1 MWESTS
7 MAHKSPSHSIPLLP
21 ITVLLVCLAL
31 WIGSHVQAQSGSDI
45 TNVYDELGRLVAVI
59 DSVGETAVYTY
70 DAVGNLLSISRF
82 NSSVVSIIHFSPNKG
97 PVGTPV
103 IIYGTSF
110 SPTASQN
117 SVTFNG
123 IAATVTS
130 ATTTQIVTS
139 VPSGAT
145 TGPIAITTPTGS
157 ATNSIPFAVT
167 TSAAPT
173 ITGFTPTI
181 GSPGAAVT
189 ITGTNFEP
197 TPSNNWVT
205 FNNSYALT
213 GTATATTISTSVP
226 TTATSG
232 RVSAVTPAGKAVSVA
247 DFFVPPSPYT
257 PTDVEVTGRIAF
269 GESKTVT
276 ISTANKIALLVF
288 SGTAGQRV
296 SLQVTNSTFTGCVAA
311 YDIIK
316 NPDGSTLAWVPVCN
330 APTYID
336 TMVLPLTGSY
346 TILIDP
352 EGSATGSQI
361 FVLNNVPADF
371 TGTITPGGSAVTVTT
386 TVPGQNAQL
395 TFSGTVGQRV
405 SLVVTNSTF
414 AGCISAYDTIKKPD
428 GSILASAPL
437 CNGPATYIDTAVL
450 PVTGSYTILIDPQGS
465 VTGSQTL
472 TLNDVPADF
481 SGTITPGGAAVT
493 VTITTAGQNGQLTFS
508 GTATQQITVHIT
520 NNPLGTVTVTLRKP
534 DGSQLTSSTSSSS
547 SFNLATQTLPTTGTY
562 TISIDPAG
570 AATGSLSL
578 NLEVPGTNLALNKTA
593 TQSSTAWG
601 GTADRAVDGN
611 TNGNWAAGS
620 VTHTAVENQAWWHVD
635 LGSVQSIA
643 TIDVWNRTDCCGSA
657 LTNFYVLVS
666 DQPFTSTDL
675 TTTLNQ
681 SGVWNFHNTG
691 QAGTPTSVVVNRTG
705 RYVRIQLAGV
715 ERISLAEVQVFQ
727 GQ

>member
-601 GTADRAVDGN
+601 GTAEDRK
-611 TNGNWAAGS
+611 
-620 VTHTAVENQAWWHVD
+620 
-635 LGSVQSIA
+635 
-643 TIDVWNRTDCCGSA
+643 
-657 LTNFYVLVS
+657 
-666 DQPFTSTDL
+666 
-675 TTTLNQ
+675 
-681 SGVWNFHNTG
+681 
-691 QAGTPTSVVVNRTG
+691 
-705 RYVRIQLAGV
+705 
-715 ERISLAEVQVFQ
+715 
-727 GQ
+727 

>member
-1 MWESTS
+1 

>member
-1 MWESTS
+1 
-7 MAHKSPSHSIPLLP
+7 
-21 ITVLLVCLAL
+21 
-31 WIGSHVQAQSGSDI
+31 
-45 TNVYDELGRLVAVI
+45 
-59 DSVGETAVYTY
+59 
-70 DAVGNLLSISRF
+70 
-82 NSSVVSIIHFSPNKG
+82 
-97 PVGTPV
+97 
-103 IIYGTSF
+103 
-110 SPTASQN
+110 
-117 SVTFNG
+117 
-123 IAATVTS
+123 
-130 ATTTQIVTS
+130 
-139 VPSGAT
+139 
-145 TGPIAITTPTGS
+145 
-157 ATNSIPFAVT
+157 
-167 TSAAPT
+167 
-173 ITGFTPTI
+173 
-181 GSPGAAVT
+181 
-189 ITGTNFEP
+189 
-197 TPSNNWVT
+197 
-205 FNNSYALT
+205 
-213 GTATATTISTSVP
+213 
-226 TTATSG
+226 
-232 RVSAVTPAGKAVSVA
+232 
-247 DFFVPPSPYT
+247 
-257 PTDVEVTGRIAF
+257 
-269 GESKTVT
+269 
-276 ISTANKIALLVF
+276 
-288 SGTAGQRV
+288 
-296 SLQVTNSTFTGCVAA
+296 
-311 YDIIK
+311 
-316 NPDGSTLAWVPVCN
+316 
-330 APTYID
+330 
-336 TMVLPLTGSY
+336 
-346 TILIDP
+346 
-352 EGSATGSQI
+352 
-361 FVLNNVPADF
+361 
-371 TGTITPGGSAVTVTT
+371 
-386 TVPGQNAQL
+386 
-395 TFSGTVGQRV
+395 
-405 SLVVTNSTF
+405 
-414 AGCISAYDTIKKPD
+414 
-428 GSILASAPL
+428 
-437 CNGPATYIDTAVL
+437 
-450 PVTGSYTILIDPQGS
+450 S